1 MADIEKTQTCILAI
15 VYFFVS
21 LGNNF
26 QIVDQVNTQL
36 PERSVYKMFYDRW
49 LYNFSAVIMIIFD
62 SWQSKED
69 NNLKLAG
76 AYKEF
81 EMDSKGNLVKVKKM
95 AMKIQ
100 EGIA

>member
-1 MADIEKTQTCILAI
+1 
-15 VYFFVS
+15 
-21 LGNNF
+21 
-26 QIVDQVNTQL
+26 
-36 PERSVYKMFYDRW
+36 MFYDRW

-69 NNLKLAG
+69 NNLKLVG

-81 EMDSKGNLVKVKKM
+81 EEDKKGNLVRVKRM
-95 AMKIQ
+95 TVKIK

>member
-1 MADIEKTQTCILAI
+1 
-15 VYFFVS
+15 
-21 LGNNF
+21 
-26 QIVDQVNTQL
+26 
-36 PERSVYKMFYDRW
+36 MFYDRW

-81 EMDSKGNLVKVKKM
+81 EEDKKGNLVRVKRM
-95 AMKIQ
+95 TVKIK